1 MKKFALFLIL
11 FGVASFIYNFC
22 AYFSGLRSIIH
33 LIFSLLLSFYFIFTG
48 LDGIFSWQQ
57 TRPRLYKY
65 VVITYMIVGS
75 ILFIAFIVDE
85 YMSRG

>member
-1 MKKFALFLIL
+1 MKKFALFLTL

-65 VVITYMIVGS
+65 VCIAYMIITV
-75 ILFIAFIVDE
+75 IFFIVSIVVL
-85 YMSRG
+85 YMSRQ